1 MPLLHVTD
9 MSHNFGG
16 LQAVSEYNLSL
27 DPGQI
32 TGLIGPNGAGKT
44 TIFNLI
50 TGIYR
55 PTQGSV
61 RFDGE
66 ELVGKKPNET
76 AAMGLARTFQEMKL
90 WRHMTVLEHIKMAR
104 YSKLSYGLLGA
115 FLDTPKRRQEE
126 RDTTELAM
134 EYLKMFAV
142 DQFADQLV
150 VNLPYGAQRRVEM
163 ARAMVIEPKVLLLD
177 EPTVGMTPDEMMAMI
192 EVVRKA
198 HERFNLA
205 IFLIEHRLRVVHELC
220 QHVQALVFGQVSWR
234 ERPTRSRIIPRSS
247 RPISANRRWNSDA
260 AQRGTPPGVIRKYQ
274 SPARDQL

>member
-1 MPLLHVTD
+1 MPLLQVTD

-16 LQAVSEYNLSL
+16 LQAVSDYNLSL

-32 TGLIGPNGAGKT
+32 IGLIGPNGAGKT

-55 PTQGSV
+55 PTRGSV
-61 RFDGE
+61 NFDEE

-76 AAMGLARTFQEMKL
+76 AAMGIARTFQEMKL

-126 RDTTELAM
+126 RYTTDLAM
-134 EYLKMFAV
+134 EYLKMFTV

-192 EVVRKA
+192 EVVRNA

-220 QHVQALVFGQVSWR
+220 QHVQALVFGRVLV
-234 ERPTRSRIIPRSS
+234 E
-247 RPISANRRWNSDA
+247 
-260 AQRGTPPGVIRKYQ
+260 GTPNQVQNHPKVIEAYIGEQ
-274 SPARDQL
+274 EVDF